1 MVDGVNL
8 VQNKTGPGEKLA
20 LDFDVPI
27 KQIIET
33 QDMRNLLENFS
44 DARLANPEQAEL
56 TDASMMIA
64 RGERNAADGNLQVSY
79 KKENYIEAFIHNP
92 VVTKIFPDIM
102 NWLNIGGNALSLATH
117 AFGFSDGAKN
127 VAKKIG
133 SLTTKSFMI
142 ANSVINIVER
152 CYSKN
157 FLSAL
162 GYLNDIFI
170 AGTVDQD
177 DTYLARGTASGTYN
191 MANSLAMSM
200 GKKKF
205 SSIDDHV
212 TSTFKAYSKF
222 FKNLFSPNVVK
233 NFMNHENGMWAIFG
247 GIFSNIGALSW
258 LFSGKTKIPTL
269 VRDVAGVMMD
279 IEQLNPGHLKAGQKN
294 YFFSGL
300 SLAVG
305 TVADLFTRLT
315 PQFKDMLVPLTFI
328 FDGLG
333 RHLLR
338 LHQNERELNK
348 GAGLA

>member
-1 MVDGVNL
+1 MLGGVNL
-8 VQNKTGPGEKLA
+8 VQNKTGPGENQVP
-20 LDFDVPI
+20 DFDVPE
-27 KQIIET
+27 KKRFEVPKERVRT
-33 QDMRNLLENFS
+33 EELEDLLTSLVEPEEKPKVKEIL
-44 DARLANPEQAEL
+44 DAHSE
-56 TDASMMIA
+56 
-64 RGERNAADGNLQVSY
+64 V
-79 KKENYIEAFIHNP
+79 KKDNYIEAFIHNP

-127 VAKKIG
+127 IAKKIG
-133 SLTTKSFMI
+133 SMTTKSFMI

-170 AGTVDQD
+170 AGTVEQD

-191 MANSLAMSM
+191 MANSLAMSV

-205 SSIDDHV
+205 SSVDDHV
-212 TSTFKAYSKF
+212 VSTFKAFSKF
-222 FKNLFSPNVVK
+222 FKNLFSRDVIK
-233 NFMNHENGMWAIFG
+233 NFLNHENGMWAIFG
-247 GIFSNIGALSW
+247 GIFSNIGAFSW

-305 TVADLFTRLT
+305 TIADLFTRLT

-328 FDGLG
+328 FDGFG

-348 GAGLA
+348 GVLV

>member
-1 MVDGVNL
+1 MVAGVNL
-8 VQNKTGPGEKLA
+8 VQNKTGPGKNQIP
-20 LDFDVPI
+20 DFDVPEKI
-27 KQIIET
+27 QINEN
-33 QDMRNLLENFS
+33 RNIHDLLSELN
-44 DARLANPEQAEL
+44 NPEQEIPK
-56 TDASMMIA
+56 TKPDYS
-64 RGERNAADGNLQVSY
+64 D
-79 KKENYIEAFIHNP
+79 KKENHIEAFIRNP

-102 NWLNIGGNALSLATH
+102 NWLNIGGNTLSLAAH
-117 AFGFSDGAKN
+117 AFGFSDGVKNFAKT
-127 VAKKIG
+127 IG

-170 AGTVDQD
+170 AGTVNQD

-191 MANSLAMSM
+191 MANSLAMSVDR
-200 GKKKF
+200 KNF
-205 SSIDDHV
+205 ESVDDHV
-212 TSTFKAYSKF
+212 SSTLKALSTF
-222 FKNLFSPNVVK
+222 FKNLFSKDVLK
-233 NFMNHENGMWAIFG
+233 NFMDHKNGMWAIFG

-258 LFSGKTKIPTL
+258 LFSGKVKVPTL
-269 VRDVAGVMMD
+269 IRDVAGVMMD

-305 TVADLFTRLT
+305 TISDLFTRLT

-338 LHQNERELNK
+338 LHQNERELAK
-348 GAGLA
+348 GAALV